1 MSGSYKRV
9 MAGPVPP
16 ARPKPLRRGEGPGI
30 HEGVIAWRYVDGR
43 DKPGHDDNNH
53 VVLNCNT
60 PSFVSAVS
68 RPSTI
73 M

>member
-1 MSGSYKRV
+1 MSGSYKLV
-9 MAGPVPP
+9 MPGLVQ
-16 ARPKPLRRGEGPGI
+16 GI
-30 HEGVIAWRYVDGR
+30 HERILAWKDVDGR
-43 DKPGHDDNNH
+43 DKPGQDDSNH
-53 VVLNCNT
+53 VVLNCST

>member
-9 MAGPVPP
+9 MPGPVPP
-16 ARPKPLRRGEGPGI
+16 AAEAASAGI

-43 DKPGHDDNNH
+43 DKPGRDDNNH